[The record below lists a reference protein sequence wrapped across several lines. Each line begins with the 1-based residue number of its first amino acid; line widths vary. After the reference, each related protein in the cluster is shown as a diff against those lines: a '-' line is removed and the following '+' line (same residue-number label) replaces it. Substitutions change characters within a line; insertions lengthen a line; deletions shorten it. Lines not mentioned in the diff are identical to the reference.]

1 MINSIKLNFILLL
14 AVIATVCSCRKEERD
29 LNVNLNAVT
38 KLNLPADLVSIDLQ
52 PTTLASEVFK
62 WDSAVVEDGGLVLYE
77 VVFDKENG
85 DFTNPFY
92 KVLSDGGGVQ
102 TQATLTHKTLV
113 KIAAAGGIASL
124 TTGKLKW
131 TVIVSKNLNKKIG
144 TATKIVQLQRPAG
157 FAEIPAALYLTGTA
171 SEGGANVT
179 TAIPM
184 KKIDEGVFE
193 IYTSLKAGTYQLT
206 DKQNS
211 TGRKFY
217 VEGVVIKEGANTTTV
232 TGATKVYRIKYDFNV
247 AAVLE
252 TTEIQNIGLYM
263 SAYNTEIGTLNY
275 IGGGQ
280 WQAPSIPVVF
290 YQFSWG
296 RDERYKFILHTP
308 GGNQYAGS
316 FNANNTSPVGQPASY
331 FYLYPVN
338 NSQWDYTYKF
348 NPSADNRN
356 VKVTINFGPTGSYS
370 HEVITL

>member
-1 MINSIKLNFILLL
+1 MSSKIIFFL
-14 AVIATVCSCRKEERD
+14 ALVAITTLFSCRKEERD

-38 KLNLPADLVSIDLQ
+38 TLSLPADMVSIDLQ
-52 PTTLASEVFK
+52 PTTSASEVFK
-62 WDSAVVEDGGLVLYE
+62 WDGAVAEDGGLVLYE
-77 VVFDKENG
+77 LVFDKENG
-85 DFTNPFY
+85 DFSNPVY
-92 KVLSDGGGVQ
+92 KTLSDGGGIQ

-124 TTGKLKW
+124 TTGRLKW
-131 TVIVSKNLNKKIG
+131 TIVASKNLNKKIS
-144 TATKIVQLQRPAG
+144 TASKIVQLKRPAG
-157 FAEIPAALYLTGTA
+157 FAEIPTSLYLTGTA
-171 SEGGANVT
+171 SEGGADVT

-193 IYTSLKAGTYQLT
+193 IYTSLQAGTYQLT

-217 VEGVVIKEGANTTTV
+217 VEGVVIKEGAATTTV
-232 TGATKVYRIKYDFNV
+232 TGPTKIYRIRYDFNV
-247 AAVLE
+247 ASVLE
-252 TTEIQNIGLYM
+252 TTEIQSIGLYM

-296 RDERYKFILHTP
+296 RDERYKFALHTP
-308 GGNQYAGS
+308 GGDQFMGS
-316 FNANNTSPVGQPASY
+316 ANANNVSPVGQPASY
-331 FYLYPVN
+331 FFIYPVN

-348 NPSADNRN
+348 NPSADNKN
-356 VKVTINFGPTGSYS
+356 VKVTVSFVPTGSYS